1 MPYIMQ
7 GEQNNNVDYRSVNH
21 DYDYPNGLDL
31 KPGSELHNDL
41 RSKILERARESRNE
55 MSKRFSS
62 WREIDKSLTTYMP
75 LKDKEKTLKE
85 KDSTKPVSIVFPYSY
100 SMLEALLTYLS
111 MAFFQDPMFQFQGID
126 DDDTIGSIYLSVLST
141 NPKTLLGFGTWV
153 RIAEGQ
159 FLVGFK
165 TGDADFDPVENTG
178 GSKTHTHNVDVA
190 NTTSGAPSA
199 VETVDNDLALSTVDV
214 ASSTHTHD
222 VDPSSISS
230 GNNSDLPP
238 FYVVYIWKR
247 TA

>member
-1 MPYIMQ
+1 MA
-7 GEQNNNVDYRSVNH
+7 
-21 DYDYPNGLDL
+21 L
-31 KPGSELHNDL
+31 KTISIGS
-41 RSKILERARESRNE
+41 
-55 MSKRFSS
+55 
-62 WREIDKSLTTYMP
+62 
-75 LKDKEKTLKE
+75 LKNIHQWDDGSFTEAIVT
-85 KDSTKPVSIVFPYSY
+85 DSTIKCAAGSDPDDVVRHADIVGI
-100 SMLEALLTYLS
+100 LTSAY
-111 MAFFQDPMFQFQGID
+111 P
-126 DDDTIGSIYLSVLST
+126 IGSIYLSVLST
-141 NPKTLLGFGTWV
+141 NPNTLLGFGTWV

-178 GSKTHTHNVDVA
+178 GSKTHTHDVDVA
-190 NTTSGAPSA
+190 NTTSGNPSA
-199 VETVDNDLALSTVDV
+199 VETVDNDLALSTVSV